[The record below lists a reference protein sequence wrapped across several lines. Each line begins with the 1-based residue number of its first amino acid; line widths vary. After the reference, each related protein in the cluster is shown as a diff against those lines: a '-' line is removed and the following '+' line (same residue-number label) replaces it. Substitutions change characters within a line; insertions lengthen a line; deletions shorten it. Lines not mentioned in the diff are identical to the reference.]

1 MTIVFSCVSD
11 KLIAMTVDSAVVKDF
26 DSGNREYTTGR
37 KAFLFDG
44 VGCVATWGARDANL
58 IGDYLQK
65 QNISSASHSVIDL
78 ADLVETYLTKVY
90 NPEQM
95 GLDDVGYHVA
105 GFDENGYPRMY
116 HIFWGFDRP
125 RRVEQSKQ
133 EYKRNDHSPSSGAIQ
148 FVYNGRN
155 DLAQTVVETVLE
167 QAREGN
173 VVSFSFS
180 QPCDLARFGDFIA
193 RFAAEV
199 TPEVGPPFV
208 TCLLSPSNKATIVR
222 NNNLCPIDQE
232 ELSKKLRDLGC
243 Y

>member
-11 KLIAMTVDSAVVKDF
+11 KLIAMTVDSAVIRDF
-26 DSGNREYTTGR
+26 DSGNREYTTDR

-44 VGCVATWGARDANL
+44 VGCVATWGARDANR

-65 QNISSASHSVIDL
+65 QNISSVSHSVNDL
-78 ADLVETYLTKVY
+78 ADLVEAYLKEEY

-95 GLDDVGYHVA
+95 RLDDVGYHVA
-105 GFDENGYPRMY
+105 GFDRNGCPRMN

-125 RRVEQSKQ
+125 RRAEQSKQ
-133 EYKRNDHSPSSGAIQ
+133 EYKRNNHSPSSGTIQ

-155 DLAQTVVETVLE
+155 DLAQMVVETLLK
-167 QAREGN
+167 QTKEGN
-173 VVSFSFS
+173 VVSFNFS
-180 QPCDLARFGDFIA
+180 QPCDLARFGDFVA

-222 NNNLCPIDQE
+222 NNKLCPINQE
-232 ELSKKLRDLGC
+232 EVSKKLRDLGC

>member
-1 MTIVFSCVSD
+1 MTIVFSCVSE
-11 KLIAMTVDSAVVKDF
+11 KLIAMTVDSAVIRDF
-26 DSGNREYTTGR
+26 DNGNREYTTGR

-65 QNISSASHSVIDL
+65 QNISSSSHSVIDL
-78 ADLVETYLTKVY
+78 ADLVETYLTQVY

-105 GFDENGYPRMY
+105 GFDRNAYPRMN

-125 RRVEQSKQ
+125 RRPEQSKR
-133 EYKRNDHSPSSGAIQ
+133 EYKNNDHSPSSGTTQ

-155 DLAQTVVETVLE
+155 DLAQTVVETLL
-167 QAREGN
+167 QQTRKGHI
-173 VVSFSFS
+173 VSFNFN
-180 QPCDLARFGDFIA
+180 QPCDLARFGDFVA

-208 TCLLSPSNKATIVR
+208 TCLLSASNEATIVR
-222 NNNLCPIDQE
+222 NDKLCPIDQE
-232 ELSKKLRDLGC
+232 EISKKLHDLG
-243 Y
+243 YY